1 MEEQDYSM
9 NPPGTIRVLYE
20 LAKFPNAGP
29 APVFSHLHICD
40 AVLVIGDE
48 GPKGRLEL
56 SRELG
61 VGEGTIRTII
71 RRLTKA
77 GIITTGEEGCRLTRK
92 GVTMYNR
99 LREKLSRVRSVDA
112 NELSLDKASAAIV
125 VKSSGGL
132 VKRGVEQRDAAIRAG
147 ATGACTLIYR
157 NGNYLMP
164 KGNSDSKLNPHDKL
178 PKILDDLFAP
188 TNNDVLIIAS
198 APEKEVAEY
207 GAIAAAL
214 TLME

>member
-1 MEEQDYSM
+1 MT
-9 NPPGTIRVLYE
+9 PAGTLRILYD

-40 AVLVIGDE
+40 AVLVIGDY

-56 SRELG
+56 SRKLG

-77 GIITTGEEGCRLTRK
+77 GIITTREEGCRLTRK
-92 GVTMYNR
+92 GVTIYNR
-99 LREKLSRVRSVDA
+99 LRNKLSKVQPVDA
-112 NELSLDKASAAIV
+112 DDLSLDKASAAIM
-125 VKSSGGL
+125 VKSSGAL
-132 VKRGVEQRDAAIRAG
+132 VKRGVEQRDAAVRAG
-147 ATGACTLIYR
+147 ATGACTLIYK
-157 NGNYLMP
+157 NGAYFMP

-178 PKILDDLFAP
+178 PKILDSLFAP
-188 TNNDVLIIAS
+188 TDNDVLIIAS
-198 APEKEVAEY
+198 APEREVAEY
-207 GAIAAAL
+207 GAIAAAI

>member
-1 MEEQDYSM
+1 MT
-9 NPPGTIRVLYE
+9 PAGTLRVLYD

-61 VGEGTIRTII
+61 IGEGAIRTII

-77 GIITTGEEGCRLTRK
+77 GIITTGEEGCRLSRK
-92 GVTMYNR
+92 GVTIYNR
-99 LREKLSRVRSVDA
+99 LRDKLSRVQPVDA
-112 NELSLDKASAAIV
+112 HELSLDKASAAIV
-125 VKSSGGL
+125 VKSSGAL
-132 VKRGVEQRDAAIRAG
+132 VKRGVEQRDAAVRAG

-157 NGNYLMP
+157 NGTYLMP
-164 KGNSDSKLNPHDKL
+164 RGNSDSKLNPHDKL
-178 PKILDDLFAP
+178 PRILDDLFAP
-188 TNNDVLIIAS
+188 TDNDVLIIAS